1 MDNTGKKSGMYG
13 NRRCDMNEWHNIKEN
28 PQDLPNKT
36 AWYVVKIKSSDNLR
50 IVFGYEKITADH
62 YDAWVKVECP
72 Y

>member
-1 MDNTGKKSGMYG
+1 
-13 NRRCDMNEWHNIKEN
+13 MNEWHNIKEN

-50 IVFGYEKITADH
+50 IVFGYEKITAEH
-62 YDAWVKVECP
+62 YDAWLKVECP